1 MAVAGTLRISQC
13 ARARKP
19 VQRSAGLLKRDE
31 EPVMSEVAA
40 DISKEERRIVIFDA
54 GYYSIDVL

>member
-1 MAVAGTLRISQC
+1 
-13 ARARKP
+13 
-19 VQRSAGLLKRDE
+19 
-31 EPVMSEVAA
+31 MSEVAA